1 MSGAAEP
8 LGGGLAAKGGDMFVQ
23 TISGTVADPAL
34 LQAQRE
40 RWRSE
45 LMPGAAGF
53 LGSTGGVTDDGTAF
67 MAVRFSSAEAA
78 AANSARPEQGQWWAQ
93 TAPAFT
99 GDVEFHDCAE
109 VDLMLDGGSDRAGFV
124 QVMSGRSKDVSRMRE
139 AGRSMESDLRQAR
152 PDIVGGFVAW
162 HGDGGFT
169 QLVYFSSEAEARAAE
184 SAMQGDS
191 AAQEWMELMDGPIT
205 FLDLRNP
212 EFD

>member
-8 LGGGLAAKGGDMFVQ
+8 LGGGLPVKGGAMFVQ
-23 TISGTVADPAL
+23 TISGTVADPIL

-45 LMPGAAGF
+45 LMPGATGF

-67 MAVRFSSAEAA
+67 MAVRFASADAARASSD
-78 AANSARPEQGQWWAQ
+78 RPEQGRWWAE
-93 TAPAFT
+93 TAPAFA

-124 QVMSGRSKDVSRMRE
+124 QVMSGRAKDPERMRE
-139 AGRSMESDLRQAR
+139 AGRAMEADLRVSR
-152 PDIVGGFVAW
+152 PDIVGGLIAW

-184 SAMQGDS
+184 ATMEGDGPP
-191 AAQEWMELMDGPIT
+191 EWVDLLDGPIT